1 MTIHRVFAIVFSSG
15 KRKEINNLQKWA
27 MTLLS
32 RLGEFCCAVDQ
43 GYKCVA
49 FLVTLFWHLLMSE
62 SDWGFNMDLFCD
74 RLTLMILTLSM
85 VHIIDSI

>member
-43 GYKCVA
+43 GYLQMCSI
-49 FLVTLFWHLLMSE
+49 LGHSLLAYLDVE
-62 SDWGFNMDLFCD
+62 
-74 RLTLMILTLSM
+74 I
-85 VHIIDSI
+85 